1 MDQSRPLLSI
11 RGLHKQF
18 AAPVLQNLDLQC
30 RAGEV
35 HALVG
40 SNGAGKST
48 LCNIIGGVTAA
59 NAGEMVFDGR
69 PHAPVSVREAEAV
82 GIYMVMQELNLF
94 PTLSVSENLF
104 FRRLTARKNSVG
116 SHTTGKKGLIIDHKS
131 LHEQSRDLLTRVG
144 LNDIDPEMQVSKLG
158 VGQQQ
163 LLEIARVLDRP
174 LRLLILDEPTAA
186 LTDPQIELLFVQ
198 IDELRNRGCAIL
210 YISHRMDEI
219 RRISDRVSV
228 LRDGVCIT
236 TQPSEDIN
244 VDKLI
249 RSMTSVELAEN
260 SEIHAPVERNPYTLM
275 RVRGLG
281 REGAFRDVSF
291 DVKSGEILGIGGLI
305 GSGRTEV
312 MRCLFG
318 ADKADHGW
326 LSFITDN
333 FSEEKV
339 HYEPRQAIASG
350 LGLVVEDRKSQG
362 LMLAASISD
371 NIFLGQESSISNTWG
386 VLLHELAA
394 MRAKRFVESF
404 NIKCESQE
412 QPVGQLSGGNQQKV
426 LIARWLS
433 MDLPILLFDEPT
445 RGVDAQTKR
454 AIHRL
459 LNALVVAGKA
469 VIVVTSE
476 TQELLTLSDRI
487 IIMSNGRLSAEM
499 SAKEANQEKIL
510 QASFRYYSTGSA
522 AGERLDAEP

>member
-1 MDQSRPLLSI
+1 MEQANPLLSI

-18 AAPVLQNLDLQC
+18 AVPVLQDLDLQC

-40 SNGAGKST
+40 CNGAGKST
-48 LCNIIGGVTAA
+48 LCNIIGGALA
-59 NAGEMVFDGR
+59 PNAGELVFAGN
-69 PHAPVSVREAEAV
+69 PHSPASVREAEAV

-94 PTLSVSENLF
+94 PTLSISENLF
-104 FRRLTARKNSVG
+104 FKRLSVRRHSVRAQ
-116 SHTTGKKGLIIDHKS
+116 HNGKKSLIIDHAG
-131 LHEQSRDLLTRVG
+131 LRDLSRELLTRVG
-144 LNDIDPEMQVSKLG
+144 LNDINPDMPVSELG

-174 LRLLILDEPTAA
+174 LQMLILDEPTAA
-186 LTDPQIELLFVQ
+186 LTDPQIDLLFEQ
-198 IDELRNRGCAIL
+198 IDVLRNRGCAIL

-219 RRISDRVSV
+219 RRIADRVSV
-228 LRDGVCIT
+228 LRDGVCVA
-236 TQPSEDIN
+236 TQPVADVN
-244 VDKLI
+244 MDTLI
-249 RSMTSVELAEN
+249 RSMTSRDLAEN
-260 SEIHAPVERNPYTLM
+260 SGAQTLAKRKPCTVM
-275 RVRGLG
+275 RVEGLC

-291 DVKSGEILGIGGLI
+291 EVKSGEILGIGGLI

-318 ADKADHGW
+318 ADRPDRGG
-326 LSFITDN
+326 LSFHEDN
-333 FSEEKV
+333 FDEKKV
-339 HYEPRQAIASG
+339 HDEPRHAIASG

-386 VLLHELAA
+386 VLSLKLAA
-394 MRAKRFVESF
+394 IRAKHFVESL
-404 NIKCESQE
+404 NIKCESQ
-412 QPVGQLSGGNQQKV
+412 QQSVDQLSGGNQQKV

-459 LNALVVAGKA
+459 LNTLVAAGKA

-476 TQELLTLSDRI
+476 TEELLKISDRI
-487 IIMSNGRLSAEM
+487 LVMSNGRLSAEM
-499 SAKEANQEKIL
+499 SAEAANQEKIL
-510 QASFRYYSTGSA
+510 QASFRYYTREAVA
-522 AGERLDAEP
+522 AERTDAKR